1 MKSEDRPMS
10 QFIPSVVLSD
20 VMIFLIMAA
29 VGCAITIYAFSQREY
44 AGYAL
49 GWMGGIFVIILLSSL
64 SPTGAPEPTLG
75 ASASEAGVS
84 FLVIFIPGLV
94 GLLAGFGAIAAMGIS
109 RVQSYRIARALT
121 IAAMLCLVLATG
133 YLMLLSSF
141 ILRLAIAVFTL
152 GVGISVLFY
161 SIMARYQAKPDALAD
176 TPQDYEVMAT
186 DAMPSSP
193 TMNRVEQIRRRFRE
207 RSG

>member
-1 MKSEDRPMS
+1 MG
-10 QFIPSVVLSD
+10 QFIQSVVLSD

-64 SPTGAPEPTLG
+64 SPTAAPDPTLG
-75 ASASEAGVS
+75 AGASEAEVS
-84 FLVIFIPGLV
+84 FLAIFIPGLV
-94 GLLAGFGAIAAMGIS
+94 GLLAGFGAIAAMSIS
-109 RVQSYRIARALT
+109 RVHSYRIARALT

-161 SIMARYQAKPDALAD
+161 FIMTRYQAKPDALAD
-176 TPQDYEVMAT
+176 TPRDYEVMAT
-186 DAMPSSP
+186 DAMPSNP
-193 TMNRVEQIRRRFRE
+193 TMNRVEHIRRRFRE
-207 RSG
+207 RSR